1 MSCVEVAF
9 ILTFVWVYDYDHDND
24 DDNNDNDDDDSDND
38 DDDDNVRDFKP
49 TRPVIK
55 KIDDSLSF
63 VDGEKPRPKVITNT
77 ILTTWW

>member
-1 MSCVEVAF
+1 MSCVDVALF
-9 ILTFVWVYDYDHDND
+9 LTFVWVYDNDHDND
-24 DDNNDNDDDDSDND
+24 DDDGDN